1 MAIPHWTWPDSET
14 DATTAAAL
22 EAATSAFDVLSD
34 PTRATILGALYD
46 ADGPLSYSAVAD
58 AAGVEDNGRLNYHL
72 RELGGLVDRSGTLP
86 RCRRTRV
93 LRTVFT
99 AAALARIDASRRT
112 EGQPWLR
119 PNRRRSVPTRRQ
131 QTPVATRTSP

>member
-72 RELGGLVDRSGTLP
+72 RELGGLVDRSETGYVLSE
-86 RCRRTRV
+86 RGRRLVDGVRD
-93 LRTVFT
+93 
-99 AAALARIDASRRT
+99 AA
-112 EGQPWLR
+112 E
-119 PNRRRSVPTRRQ
+119 V
-131 QTPVATRTSP
+131 

>member
-1 MAIPHWTWPDSET
+1 MAIPHWTWPDGET
-14 DATTAAAL
+14 EGTTAAAL

-72 RELGGLVDRSGTLP
+72 RELGDLVDRSEAGYALSQHG
-86 RCRRTRV
+86 RRLVDGVRD
-93 LRTVFT
+93 
-99 AAALARIDASRRT
+99 AADA
-112 EGQPWLR
+112 
-119 PNRRRSVPTRRQ
+119 
-131 QTPVATRTSP
+131 